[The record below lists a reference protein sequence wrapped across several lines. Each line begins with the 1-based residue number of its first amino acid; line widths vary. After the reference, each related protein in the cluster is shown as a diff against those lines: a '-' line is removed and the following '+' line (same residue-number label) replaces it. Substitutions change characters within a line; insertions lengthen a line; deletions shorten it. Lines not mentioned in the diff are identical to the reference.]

1 MGLWDEAT
9 MRWKRMAE
17 LHPDDARI
25 HNNLAVAY
33 EAKEEHELAMN
44 EYKKA
49 IELDPGNRVYQKNY
63 LKFMK
68 RDEKPENKAT
78 EDIIQEDDSEN
89 KD

>member
-25 HNNLAVAY
+25 RNNLAVAY
-33 EAKEEHELAMN
+33 EAKGELEMAMN

-49 IELDPGNRVYQKNY
+49 IELEPGNSVYQKNY

-68 RDEKPENKAT
+68 RDEKLENKTT